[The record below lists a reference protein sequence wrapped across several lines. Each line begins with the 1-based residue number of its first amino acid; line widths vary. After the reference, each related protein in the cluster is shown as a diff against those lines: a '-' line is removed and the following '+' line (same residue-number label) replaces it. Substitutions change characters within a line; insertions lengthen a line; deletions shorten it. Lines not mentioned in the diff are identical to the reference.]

1 MKTRHSQSRPAVLGG
16 SLLLLI
22 LFLSGCV
29 TTTVEH
35 ASTLKR
41 LQDDYNSATERANR
55 EALHFA
61 GLDETGTLQDG
72 NLQGND
78 GNPRVGIGIPEVY
91 NDLWLDYSA
100 IAAEARQLN
109 AGSRD
114 ALLRDQL
121 YVNSLVLELLAR
133 KQKALYEG
141 MMLSVEGPKNDS
153 DEEDQ
158 AGYETPADIANL
170 LKRTKTE
177 LADLDGAAPIHPRN
191 YFVLQAMEPLVKYDN
206 ALILAIRAYYNGSFA
221 ARDMPAVKPLVE
233 QIAEAA
239 RLLEGRKVHENA
251 ELWIFTSRAVK
262 ATAMASGYDRI
273 LREAGAKLMTDTCS
287 AISQAV
293 PKGTKVAAFDSA
305 KQTHY
310 LPAMMGIEGWYGTT
324 SECIDAAC
332 TGKWQGRLN

>member
-233 QIAEAA
+233 QIAEAESDLRGISSQDNFKQIRGYVFLTRILMLNNA
-239 RLLEGRKVHENA
+239 HYMIKEVA
-251 ELWIFTSRAVK
+251 ELPSDTEERKTFIGANFPKYKAAYDVLAADYRLAANQELLGDLKDSNLISRP
-262 ATAMASGYDRI
+262 Y
-273 LREAGAKLMTDTCS
+273 
-287 AISQAV
+287 
-293 PKGTKVAAFDSA
+293 
-305 KQTHY
+305 
-310 LPAMMGIEGWYGTT
+310 
-324 SECIDAAC
+324 
-332 TGKWQGRLN
+332 